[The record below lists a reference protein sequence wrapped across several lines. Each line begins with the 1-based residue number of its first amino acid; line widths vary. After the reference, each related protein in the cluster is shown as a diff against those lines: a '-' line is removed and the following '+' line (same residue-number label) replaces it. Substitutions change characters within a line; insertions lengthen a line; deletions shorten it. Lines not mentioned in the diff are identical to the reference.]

1 MSYQSVVELKSL
13 AQRKPTKFTVGDIDV
28 VLIRDGERVQ
38 ALQAK
43 CPHAGAPLEQG
54 AICGDKLVCPWHK
67 AVFQLRDGKMC
78 EPLALANLKRYP
90 VRVEQGKVLVNPQA
104 MSPASAPAAQ
114 GESPVCVILGSG
126 AAGSAAIWTLRD
138 EGFSGHI
145 ILVERESAAPY
156 DRTALSKF
164 VPSGKMA
171 IEDVPKLLKPDVLG
185 SLQRIQG
192 EVAQLKAQDQTL
204 ILADGQT
211 VKFDQLLIASGGT
224 PQPLNI
230 PGKDLQGV
238 HLLRSLNQA
247 DELLKQVD
255 ETQQLVIIGN
265 SFIGME
271 MAGSL
276 RNQDVDVTV
285 IARHPLPFAKQFGEE
300 IGRHFYELHRSNGVK
315 FVEGEPE
322 ALEGYEQVRAVR
334 LKGGKSVPASQ
345 VLFATGVKPA
355 TNFIHD
361 LPLQDDGSLLADG
374 QLRVAENI
382 WVAGDIASYLTPRGP
397 QRIEHYR
404 VAHQQGR
411 IAALNMLGKGV
422 MYDRVP
428 FFWTAHYGTR
438 YEYLGHAE
446 EWDDYRLLGSL
457 QDKSFIAFYCR
468 QGIIAAVCSA
478 GMYTLTAALVETMQQ
493 PMTLAQGLAMF
504 EAYQEQGA

>member
-1 MSYQSVVELKSL
+1 MSYQSVVQLKSL
-13 AQRKPTKFTVGDIDV
+13 AQRKPTKFTVGDIDM
-28 VLIRDGERVQ
+28 VLVRDGERVQ

-54 AICGDKLVCPWHK
+54 AICGDKIVCPWHK

-90 VRVEQGKVLVNPQA
+90 VRIEEGKVWVNPQA
-104 MSPASAPAAQ
+104 MSPASASVAQ

-138 EGFSGHI
+138 EGFSGRI
-145 ILVERESAAPY
+145 VMVEREAAAPY

-171 IEDVPKLLKPDVLG
+171 IEDVPKLLKSDVLG
-185 SLQRIQG
+185 AVERIQS
-192 EVAQLKAQDQTL
+192 EVAQLKAREKTL
-204 ILADGQT
+204 VLQGGQQI
-211 VKFDQLLIASGGT
+211 KFDQLLIASGSV
-224 PQPLNI
+224 PQPLDI
-230 PGKDLQGV
+230 AGKDLQGV

-247 DELLKQVD
+247 DALLKQVD
-255 ETQQLVIIGN
+255 DTQQIVIIGN

-271 MAGSL
+271 MAGAL
-276 RNQDVDVTV
+276 RNRDVNVTV
-285 IARHPLPFAKQFGEE
+285 IARQTLPFVKQFGEE
-300 IGRHFYELHRSNGVK
+300 IGRYFYELHRSNGVK

-322 ALEGYEQVRAVR
+322 ALEGENRVSAVR
-334 LKGGKSVPASQ
+334 LKSGKKIATSLVLFGTGVVPA
-345 VLFATGVKPA
+345 TD
-355 TNFIHD
+355 FIHD
-361 LPLQDDGSLLADG
+361 LTLQDDGSLLVDG
-374 QLRVAENI
+374 QLRVADNI
-382 WVAGDIASYLTPRGP
+382 WVAGDIATYLTPRGP

-446 EWDDYRLLGSL
+446 EWDDYHLLGSL
-457 QDKSFIAFYCR
+457 QDKRFIAFYCR
-468 QGIIAAVCSA
+468 QGMIAAVCSA
-478 GMYTLTAALVETMQQ
+478 GMYTLTAALVEAMQQ
-493 PMTLAQGLAMF
+493 PMTLEQGMALF
-504 EAYQEQGA
+504 EAYQG